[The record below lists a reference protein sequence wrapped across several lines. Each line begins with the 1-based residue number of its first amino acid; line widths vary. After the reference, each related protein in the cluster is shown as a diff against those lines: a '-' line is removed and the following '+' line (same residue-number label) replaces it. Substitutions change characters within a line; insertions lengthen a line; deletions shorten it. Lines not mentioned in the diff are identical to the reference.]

1 MCDEDN
7 EKLKVITDR
16 LEKMQE
22 TFNQAAAR
30 TQHLEQELQKKEAM
44 IAHFERRV
52 KSETARANDAAE
64 NADRLRNNCNRLGIM
79 LTMLTT
85 IICIIYSGA
94 LASSILDPGGNID
107 SVCMQK
113 ITQERADINI
123 SSTCM
128 QSADKLPSLMQNA
141 ADTSH
146 QYMTPINDDEP
157 ANLPETGRNEVIS
170 EQISLH
176 DDGRQNM
183 QQHLG

>member
-64 NADRLRNNCNRLGIM
+64 NADRLRNNCNWLGIM
-79 LTMLTT
+79 LTMLT
-85 IICIIYSGA
+85 A
-94 LASSILDPGGNID
+94 IL
-107 SVCMQK
+107 
-113 ITQERADINI
+113 
-123 SSTCM
+123 
-128 QSADKLPSLMQNA
+128 
-141 ADTSH
+141 
-146 QYMTPINDDEP
+146 
-157 ANLPETGRNEVIS
+157 
-170 EQISLH
+170 
-176 DDGRQNM
+176 
-183 QQHLG
+183 

>member
-1 MCDEDN
+1 
-7 EKLKVITDR
+7 
-16 LEKMQE
+16 
-22 TFNQAAAR
+22 
-30 TQHLEQELQKKEAM
+30 
-44 IAHFERRV
+44 
-52 KSETARANDAAE
+52 
-64 NADRLRNNCNRLGIM
+64 M

-94 LASSILDPGGNID
+94 LASSILDPSGNID

-128 QSADKLPSLMQNA
+128 QSADKLLSLVQNT

-157 ANLPETGRNEVIS
+157 ANLSETGRNEVIS